1 MILTN
6 DTRIK
11 QVGGFKC
18 MRKKTLITLFVMVLT
33 AIGICGCGSGNKIV
47 GSWTTEDS
55 DITIVFEK
63 RWNQIV

>member
-1 MILTN
+1 
-6 DTRIK
+6 
-11 QVGGFKC
+11 